1 MDNPICFSHYFIN
14 KQNIRTFKN
23 VLNLKYL
30 KEKDSKL
37 FCEYILEDKC
47 LADELPGTFINF
59 IDEVRNNVRINCK
72 EDFKQ
77 YFPRCMYSEI
87 MKAVAKEDIFI
98 GCMKALQD
106 LVPKYFYG
114 GNHNYKIFRKLV
126 HTIIFSM
133 NRQYLFF
140 TKLLRKWDFSIF
152 PWTTLRIDT
161 SMKLLYRFLYWVMKY
176 ILSAIINLNF
186 YVTTCKLDSD
196 ENKLYF
202 FKKEHWQSFHDKTV
216 YNMLHTKVIEKYEL
230 KLGSKCIKNSNL
242 QERLCLKNLKKDI
255 PKLHLILK
263 PNNNCRIIV
272 CYKNNQLSK
281 DEKCKIKEKLFFI
294 NSLTGKTQEKMGKQ
308 YELLHATWLEK
319 NKPKLYF
326 IKTDLTNAFGS
337 INKQQ
342 LLKIIH
348 KRHLMLQESEKCI
361 YMKRKLA
368 QNFKD
373 IMSELQK
380 PLLIRIGS
388 TIYEWKE
395 GLVQGYKYSPA
406 LSELYYSYM
415 DKIYFY
421 EHHTN
426 VKELKLFTRVVD
438 DYLYITNSLEDAKS
452 FLNALSRYK
461 NVNYDK
467 TLVNFPHEFIKFTNT
482 MTFLGYSYNTDTL
495 NVSRANNVYSGQ
507 MCYKI
512 SFSHAITN
520 LYKFL
525 ENRIGV
531 SGIQI
536 SGHIFNLHYNTEESL
551 WEHIFITFCLAA
563 NKFCTILSIVCD
575 EDEIDKYFFLYKKKV
590 TVKLCNLIIEVIMK
604 NKPNNVSFVH
614 CINHLRYIS
623 YKALFL
629 CAKLTSKCSKL
640 VPIIKSE
647 LAKSNCMSGKWKEH
661 ASILYTNGKVCKFA
675 IKEICRRPDLK
686 IIMEKF
692 ENLPDGFQCYV
703 SNKLLNDK

>member
-1 MDNPICFSHYFIN
+1 MEPICFSHYFIN
-14 KQNIRTFKN
+14 KQNVRTFKN
-23 VLNLKYL
+23 ILNLKYL
-30 KEKDSKL
+30 KENDIKVLSEYL
-37 FCEYILEDKC
+37 FEDKC
-47 LADELPGTFINF
+47 LVVELSDTFFILIN
-59 IDEVRNNVRINCK
+59 EVRNNLRINCK

-77 YFPRCMYSEI
+77 YFPLSKYSET
-87 MKAVAKEDIFI
+87 MKAVGKEDIFM
-98 GCMKALQD
+98 GCIKALQD
-106 LVPKYFYG
+106 VIPRKIYG

-126 HTIIFSM
+126 HIIIYSM
-133 NRQYLFF
+133 NRQCLFF
-140 TKLLRKWDFSIF
+140 TRILRKWDFSVF
-152 PWTTLRIDT
+152 PWKTISIETAK
-161 SMKLLYRFLYWVMKY
+161 KLLYKFLYWIMKY
-176 ILSAIINLNF
+176 VLSAIISLNF

-196 ENKLYF
+196 ENRLYF

-216 YNMLHTKVIEKYEL
+216 SNMLLTKVIEKC
-230 KLGSKCIKNSNL
+230 KFKSGNRHNKNFNL
-242 QERLCLKNLKKDI
+242 QVRLCLKNLKKDI

-281 DEKCKIKEKLFFI
+281 DEKLKIKEKLTFI
-294 NSLTGKTQEKMGKQ
+294 NLLTGKTQEKLEKQ
-308 YELLHATWLEK
+308 YELLHTTWLEK

-326 IKTDLTNAFGS
+326 IKTDLTNAFGC

-342 LLKIIH
+342 LLEIIH
-348 KRHLMLQESEKCI
+348 KRNLTFQESEKC
-361 YMKRKLA
+361 MHVKKKFA

-415 DKIYFY
+415 DELYFH

-426 VKELKLFTRVVD
+426 VKELKLFVRVVD

-461 NVNYDK
+461 NINYDK
-467 TLVNFPHEFIKFTNT
+467 TLVNFPHEFIKFSNI
-482 MTFLGYSYNTDTL
+482 MTFLGYSYNTNTL
-495 NVSRANNVYSGQ
+495 TVNRANNVYTGQ

-520 LYKFL
+520 LYKFI

-531 SGIQI
+531 SGIHI
-536 SGHIFNLHYNTEESL
+536 SGHIFNLHYNSEELL
-551 WEHIFITFCLAA
+551 WQHIFITFCLAA
-563 NKFCTILSIVCD
+563 NKFCTILSILCD
-575 EDEIDKYFFLYKKKV
+575 EEIVEYFFLYKKKV
-590 TVKLCNLIIEVIMK
+590 TVKLSNFIIEIIMK
-604 NKPNNVSFVH
+604 NKPKSVNFVH
-614 CINHLRYIS
+614 CINHLRYLS
-623 YKALFL
+623 YKALYL

-640 VPIIKSE
+640 VPIIKTE
-647 LAKSNCMSGKWKEH
+647 LAKTNCMSGKWQEH
-661 ASILYTNGKVCKFA
+661 ASILYTNGKMCKAA

-686 IIMEKF
+686 IIMKKF
-692 ENLPDGFQCYV
+692 DNLPDGFQCYV
-703 SNKLLNDK
+703 SDKLLNDK